1 MHGGGHETN
10 ELSTAL
16 GKPPRFVTSVSG
28 VESRYT
34 DRETLEIFNMV
45 YVGKMNKLYVERLQ
59 QLGVNAV
66 GLCGADGRSMVGERK
81 AAIKVMENGKR
92 KVLRNDF
99 TGRVEQINTELLTL
113 LLDHGYTPVLC
124 PPAMSYENEII
135 NVDGDRMA
143 AVLASAFKAKTLVIL
158 SNVPGLLQDVDDPD
172 SLIASIDK
180 IRLSPFFDLAQ
191 GRMKKKSWVL
201 PKPWSKVWKRSSS
214 AMHVLSTPC
223 NRPLRGMAPSSVN
236 GYITKESVMSAIQ
249 ELENRYST
257 GIYAKREL
265 TVVRGEGAR
274 LWDEDG
280 KVYIDC
286 IVAWGWPVWGM
297 PIPRWR
303 MRSPIKPK
311 P

>member
-1 MHGGGHETN
+1 MMVIKVGGGKGISIEAVCQDVAGLVKRGERLILVHGGSHETN
-10 ELSTAL
+10 ELSAAL

-45 YVGKMNKLYVERLQ
+45 YVGKMNKRYVERLQ

-81 AAIKVMENGKR
+81 ASIKVVENGKR

-143 AVLASAFKAKTLVIL
+143 AVLASALQAKTLVIL
-158 SNVPGLLQDVDDPD
+158 SNVPGLLRDVDDPD

-180 IRLSPFFDLAQ
+180 ARISPFFDLAQ
-191 GRMKKKSWVL
+191 GRMKKK
-201 PKPWSKVWKRSSS
+201 
-214 AMHVLSTPC
+214 
-223 NRPLRGMAPSSVN
+223 
-236 GYITKESVMSAIQ
+236 VMGASEA
-249 ELENRYST
+249 LEQ
-257 GIYAKREL
+257 GVEAVIL
-265 TVVRGEGAR
+265 GDAR
-274 LWDEDG
+274 LDH
-280 KVYIDC
+280 
-286 IVAWGWPVWGM
+286 PVQQALEGRGTV
-297 PIPRWR
+297 IR
-303 MRSPIKPK
+303 
-311 P
+311 